1 MPHVS
6 SEAEIDVVICD
17 FALIDFRELPP
28 SRRRDQ
34 ADCTVSAVNKLAPDL
49 NLTAR
54 DMKTYA
60 EGIAV
65 NEVLGL
71 FAAQHWN

>member
-6 SEAEIDVVICD
+6 FEMEIDVVICD
-17 FALIDFRELPP
+17 FALIDFRKLLA
-28 SRRRDQ
+28 SDLSTSLQ
-34 ADCTVSAVNKLAPDL
+34 TVAAVNKLAPDL

-54 DMKTYA
+54 DMSTYA
-60 EGIAV
+60 EGIKV

-71 FAAQHWN
+71 FAAEYWN

>member
-1 MPHVS
+1 MPRVS

-17 FALIDFRELPP
+17 FALIDFCELFLTR
-28 SRRRDQ
+28 SRAQ
-34 ADCTVSAVNKLAPDL
+34 ADCTVAAVNKLAPDL